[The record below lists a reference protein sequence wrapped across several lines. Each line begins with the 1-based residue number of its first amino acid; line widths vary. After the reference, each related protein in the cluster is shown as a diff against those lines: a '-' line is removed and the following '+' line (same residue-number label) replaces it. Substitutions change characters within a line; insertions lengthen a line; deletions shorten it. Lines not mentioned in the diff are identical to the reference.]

1 MLKEKNGIVV
11 DAQVTM
17 ADVDSQLMLWLK
29 SWNPSEKKILIPLLF
44 LRMLP
49 SMKDGFL
56 GKTDSVWN

>member
-1 MLKEKNGIVV
+1 
-11 DAQVTM
+11 M

-29 SWNPSEKKILIPLLF
+29 AGTLRRKILIRCLF

-56 GKTDSVWN
+56 GKPIAFGISSHAK